1 MCAASPGPRIRG
13 AQPRGTRT
21 TGTRTA
27 GVPTAGARTPGTATP
42 GTATPGLR
50 TLGAEEQRALM
61 MTTSIPA
68 PAKRLI
74 LAVSAAGALVVAAQ
88 VPFTV
93 AWSLRDALSW
103 AVLALLITV
112 LEQFPIHVRFRTE
125 TLNMSMTDAVWTAG
139 LLLVQPSVL
148 LLAVAAGAA
157 AGQILRRRQLYK
169 ATFNVGQYLFAVGA
183 G

>member
-1 MCAASPGPRIRG
+1 MA
-13 AQPRGTRT
+13 
-21 TGTRTA
+21 
-27 GVPTAGARTPGTATP
+27 
-42 GTATPGLR
+42 
-50 TLGAEEQRALM
+50 
-61 MTTSIPA
+61 TSIPV

-74 LAVSAAGALVVAAQ
+74 LAVSAVGALVVAAQ

-93 AWSLRDALSW
+93 AWSIRDALSW

-169 ATFNVGQYLFAVGA
+169 ATFNVGQYLFAVSAGELVYAALGSPGA
-183 G
+183 GSNRAMTPTPRNFMMRPPQASSGVHACWR